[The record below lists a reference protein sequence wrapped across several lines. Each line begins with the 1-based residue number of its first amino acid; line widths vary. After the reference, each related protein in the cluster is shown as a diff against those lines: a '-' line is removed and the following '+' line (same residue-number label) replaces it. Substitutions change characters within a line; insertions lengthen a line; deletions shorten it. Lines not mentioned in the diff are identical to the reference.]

1 MDWEQTTAEDGL
13 EEWTRA
19 DGNVSIRLRRRTD
32 GQFAIRLDQLYQAD
46 ESRGYEY
53 EVVENRTAAEQLVD
67 EWQAEAVPA
76 DETPE

>member
-19 DGNVSIRLRRRTD
+19 DDNASIRLRRRTD
-32 GQFAIRLDQLYQAD
+32 DQFAVRLDRLYQAN
-46 ESRGYEY
+46 EGRGYEY
-53 EVVENRTAAEQLVD
+53 EVVENREAAEQLVD

-76 DETPE
+76 DETSE

>member
-19 DGNVSIRLRRRTD
+19 DDNASIRLRRRTD
-32 GQFAIRLDQLYQAD
+32 DQFAVRLDRLYQAN
-46 ESRGYEY
+46 EGPGYEY
-53 EVVENRTAAEQLVD
+53 EVVENREAAEQLVD

-76 DETPE
+76 DETSE

>member
-19 DGNVSIRLRRRTD
+19 DDNASIRLRRRTD
-32 GQFAIRLDQLYQAD
+32 GQFAVRLDRLYQAN
-46 ESRGYEY
+46 EGRGYEY
-53 EVVENRTAAEQLVD
+53 EVVETRKAAEQLVD
-67 EWQAEAVPA
+67 EWQAEAVPE